1 MHLSKYRLNRIRS
14 RARETSEQPLPT
26 TVQAYLDGKPSR
38 PAVTEHVPSGD
49 ERRSAER
56 IAVQSAVTVR
66 RIGGFNF
73 EVSLNDIS
81 SSGCSVEML
90 EASEVGDT
98 VIARFPELEPLGS
111 RICWTRGRT
120 TGVEFFNRIHPAVL
134 DLLVSRLPAA

>member
-14 RARETSEQPLPT
+14 RARETSAQPLPT
-26 TVQAYLDGKPSR
+26 AVQAYLDGKPRR
-38 PAVTEHVPSGD
+38 PSTEETVPPGD
-49 ERRSAER
+49 ERRSCER
-56 IAVQSAVTVR
+56 IALQSEVTVR

-73 EVSLNDIS
+73 EVAIDSIS
-81 SSGCSVEML
+81 SSGCRVEML

-134 DLLVSRLPAA
+134 DLLVSRLPSA